1 MFEFVFVPDLEDQKG
16 GHHVDNVVIY
26 GWLDRQRTALF
37 VEMGFVP
44 KTDFFPAILKANI
57 EYHAELFAES
67 PVTITSTIK
76 RVGNSSFV
84 TLQTIEQDGKT
95 CVTLESVAVNVNNH
109 SRSSMPIPGDVAARM
124 QGLMAA

>member
-1 MFEFVFVPDLEDQKG
+1 MFEFVFEPSLEDQKG

-37 VEMGFVP
+37 LEMGFVFN
-44 KTDFFPAILKANI
+44 TDFFPAILKANI
-57 EYHAELFAES
+57 EYHAELFAGS
-67 PVTITSTIK
+67 PVAIKSTVK

-84 TLQTIEQDGKT
+84 TLQTIEQDGKV

-109 SRSSMPIPGDVAARM
+109 SRSSMAIPGDVAARM